1 MVNLKKLVAT
11 THYLFIYLFISL
23 SFLISFSSY
32 WVKSYFK
39 NVGLSEMMYTLSQ
52 PLAGSDSTQIKSFLY
67 GPLMKSLVCGLFVCI
82 LFFIFKKVL
91 ERKKRYSFKWSF
103 FLCSV
108 SIVLIFLG
116 NTLLGIHK
124 IGAEEIKNYFF
135 EKSSIFENYYVD
147 PSDVKLTFPEN
158 KRNLIYIY
166 LESMES
172 TYASSDIGGAE
183 SENLIPNLSNYA
195 LNEGINFSN
204 NDLLGGAVTSPGTG
218 FTVGGMVA
226 QSAGIPLKVS
236 GSYNENEYGNTTNFM
251 PGAISIGDILNE
263 QGYKQILLLGSDADF
278 SGRSKYY
285 TQHGNYEIRDY
296 KYAIEKNWIPK
307 DYHVWWGYEDSKL
320 FEFAKTTL
328 TELSSQNEPFN
339 FTMLTADTHF
349 PDGYKS
355 AETPTLY
362 EKQYSNVIHFSD
374 GMLGDFI
381 EWMNLQSFYENTTIV
396 ISGDHL
402 SMDQNFFKDIS
413 DSYQ

>member
-1 MVNLKKLVAT
+1 M
-11 THYLFIYLFISL
+11 
-23 SFLISFSSY
+23 
-32 WVKSYFK
+32 
-39 NVGLSEMMYTLSQ
+39 
-52 PLAGSDSTQIKSFLY
+52 
-67 GPLMKSLVCGLFVCI
+67 
-82 LFFIFKKVL
+82 
-91 ERKKRYSFKWSF
+91 R
-103 FLCSV
+103 SV

-135 EKSSIFENYYVD
+135 EKSLIFENDYVD

-251 PGAISIGDILNE
+251 PGAVSIGDILNE

-296 KYAIEKNWIPK
+296 KYAIEKNWTPK

-328 TELSSQNEPFN
+328 TELSSKNEPFN

-349 PDGYKS
+349 PDGYES

-374 GMLGDFI
+374 KMI
-381 EWMNLQSFYENTTIV
+381 KSV
-396 ISGDHL
+396 
-402 SMDQNFFKDIS
+402 
-413 DSYQ
+413 